1 MMKTLII
8 DDSKTIL
15 AMLSEWFKDRNYEV
29 LTATSG
35 EKGLELFAQ
44 HEFDIV
50 VLDVEMPG
58 LTGFQVAHTIRGV
71 EQNWTPIIFMSGSG
85 NESYY
90 QKGINAGGDFFF
102 TKPLNMVMVDAFI
115 YGVERMY
122 RMRTQ
127 LQDSNTELTAL
138 RDNTNDGIISF
149 DKEGV
154 VTKINKSGRSILSST
169 DFHGEVTITSLF
181 TPIYNDKCA
190 LNSKDMHNGNIRV
203 RAY

>member
-102 TKPLNMVMVDAFI
+102 FQEFGSRRGCRAVFC
-115 YGVERMY
+115 
-122 RMRTQ
+122 
-127 LQDSNTELTAL
+127 
-138 RDNTNDGIISF
+138 
-149 DKEGV
+149 
-154 VTKINKSGRSILSST
+154 SS
-169 DFHGEVTITSLF
+169 
-181 TPIYNDKCA
+181 
-190 LNSKDMHNGNIRV
+190 
-203 RAY
+203 